1 VKGGAEA
8 RVDIRSELAN
18 LQSELFESAYEV
30 AENGRGLIGNGSGD
44 AAAEMLTKYM
54 TENVQRVIS
63 KVKSM
68 VPVTASIS

>member
-1 VKGGAEA
+1 
-8 RVDIRSELAN
+8 
-18 LQSELFESAYEV
+18 V